1 MCALRYLCPLLS
13 GEHICVVAE
22 HVLACVGRVLQQ
34 GPKVNDV
41 ACGGMAQ
48 PVREAFAEVICAVVQ
63 LASKQP
69 AACINAIAALC
80 IIPYT
85 RFVPTY

>member
-1 MCALRYLCPLLS
+1 MA
-13 GEHICVVAE
+13 VE

-34 GPKVNDV
+34 GPKVKDV

-48 PVREAFAEVICAVVQ
+48 PVREAFADVMCAVVH

-69 AACINAIAALC
+69 AACINTIAALC

-85 RFVPTY
+85 RFVPTHVIFTSTMCV